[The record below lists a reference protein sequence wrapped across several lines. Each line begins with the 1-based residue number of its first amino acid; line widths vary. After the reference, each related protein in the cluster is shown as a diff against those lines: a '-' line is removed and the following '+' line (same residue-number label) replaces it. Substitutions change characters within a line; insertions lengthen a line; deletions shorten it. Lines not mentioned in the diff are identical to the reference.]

1 MGGLTGSYPT
11 PRLTIACNRRV
22 APSPLSLAVTPSP
35 SARLSTHLC
44 AAPSSS
50 VLPSHVKLPMAA
62 RNRAPIRS
70 TCPAHTFGPRV
81 HATVLQVCRPAA
93 MRCGERHLRRQWR
106 PYHEGSSTPPP
117 HSRCHLP
124 CHACAYVCT
133 RRLTPPPEGHRMLQ
147 FDDRLVRSLGR
158 RLEGLPEGGRRDLR
172 GPRRAVRWVW
182 RIFHE
187 GESLLRGGGQVR
199 CGQPVLLQVR

>member
-1 MGGLTGSYPT
+1 
-11 PRLTIACNRRV
+11 
-22 APSPLSLAVTPSP
+22 
-35 SARLSTHLC
+35 
-44 AAPSSS
+44 
-50 VLPSHVKLPMAA
+50 
-62 RNRAPIRS
+62 
-70 TCPAHTFGPRV
+70 
-81 HATVLQVCRPAA
+81 

-106 PYHEGSSTPPP
+106 PYH
-117 HSRCHLP
+117 
-124 CHACAYVCT
+124 
-133 RRLTPPPEGHRMLQ
+133 EGHRMLQ

-199 CGQPVLLQVR
+199 CGQPVLLQVRHANEGGGPRRRASLLSWTCRVPQRRSVIGMRTQSTDLAAHDHAVGMKALLAMTHDHTQSRAAAPSDRLQDRLPSGGHAQSVCSTAAGATRELSRGVRIVCIALVRDGWGLGCPRS